1 MTRWPGEAGVGL
13 RLFVDVSFA
22 PCSEHFSGASKMS
35 SSGSAGRARPF
46 RFVEVGGNTAS
57 WFCWAV
63 YHAHWPR
70 AVVCVPVDAP
80 ATAVE
85 PSVDAVVVYHAQR
98 ESGVGLPYHD
108 HLDAG

>member
-1 MTRWPGEAGVGL
+1 MPVASMAPSRHACPHMTRWPGEAGVGL

-22 PCSEHFSGASKMS
+22 PFSEHFSGASKMS

-63 YHAHWPR
+63 YHA
-70 AVVCVPVDAP
+70 
-80 ATAVE
+80 
-85 PSVDAVVVYHAQR
+85 QR